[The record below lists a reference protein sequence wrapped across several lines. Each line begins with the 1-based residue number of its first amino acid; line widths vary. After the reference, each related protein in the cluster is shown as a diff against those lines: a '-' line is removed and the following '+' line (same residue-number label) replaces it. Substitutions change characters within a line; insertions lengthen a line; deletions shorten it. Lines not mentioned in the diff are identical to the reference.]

1 MSGAANK
8 WRIFFNFF
16 TKAETP
22 NGYATFID
30 SWWDTARYVQ
40 RTPHFGVTQ
49 LHRNLDPN
57 ALYKFVNYAGFDSDD
72 FAGFKPPAGEWLEQM
87 KKTSVGDAIIALPGG
102 FREIGTMDGQ
112 EWAPALAKSNDSV
125 FLISNFKMD
134 DETDARKKDFEENWK
149 EASGAQFIADNAP
162 KSIGVGNVG
171 VYRRFTPRKTF
182 AYVLRAELTDVGDD
196 LTNTWDLV
204 KNVRDNSSPELFTE
218 VNTSLYK
225 IMPETIL
232 FHADNKFPAPK

>member
-1 MSGAANK
+1 MAGVANK
-8 WRIFFNFF
+8 WRILFNFF
-16 TKAETP
+16 TKAEAPT
-22 NGYATFID
+22 GYATFLD

-40 RTPHFGVTQ
+40 GMPSFGVTQ
-49 LHRNLDPN
+49 LHVNLEPQ

-72 FAGFKPPAGEWLEQM
+72 FAGFKPPAGEWLEHI
-87 KKTSVGDAIIALPGG
+87 KKTSGGNTIEAMPGG

-112 EWAPALAKSNDSV
+112 EWAPALAKSNESV

-149 EASGAQFIADNAP
+149 EASGAQFITDNAP
-162 KSIGVGNVG
+162 KSIGVGNIG
-171 VYRRFTPRKTF
+171 VYRRFTPRNTF
-182 AYVLRAELTDVGDD
+182 TYVLRAELTGVGDD
-196 LTNTWDLV
+196 LTEAWNLV
-204 KNVRDNSSPELFTE
+204 KKFRDKISPELFTE